1 MENTDNELF
10 IEKDK
15 YHFIKILLP
24 ILLIGG
30 IIFGGYYYYHNYL
43 NNSNHIIK
51 NTIKKINESLIDGLN
66 NESDFNSFKVKGLV
80 KFDIDL
86 GKENKKIAELVNNLS
101 IQLDSEINVKKE
113 IASIDFNAK
122 YLDKKPISIKT
133 YTENNKYYFYLDNIY
148 DKYIEISNM
157 DELNSI
163 KELES
168 KTNIKINNNDIK
180 IMINSFSE
188 ALTKALNNTKIERKE
203 ETITINNQSIKA
215 NNYYL
220 NLKNQEINDFFL
232 NILNTLKDDKDYR
245 NVIKKVD
252 EDNIDELINKLKTN
266 IITDN
271 YNFNIYLT
279 NSLFKPE
286 LLRFQFKVSD
296 LTIQIDFI
304 DKNQISL
311 LMSINDKK
319 DSSIEL
325 DITHNDA
332 SYNID
337 YHIKYSVP
345 SDNQETFKIDGTINI
360 EKTNNIQNRDIS
372 NSIKIEDLSI
382 EDRKKIQN
390 ALNTNETLNAILKQA
405 EPILQENKQN

>member
-51 NTIKKINESLIDGLN
+51 NTIKKINESLIDELN
-66 NESDFNSFKVKGLV
+66 KESDFNSFKVNGLV

>member
-43 NNSNHIIK
+43 NNSNNIIK
-51 NTIKKINESLIDGLN
+51 NKIKKINESLIDELN
-66 NESDFNSFKVKGLV
+66 KESDFNSFKVNGLV

-157 DELNSI
+157 DELNNI
-163 KELES
+163 KELEN